1 MLGKIP
7 QSTVLETNPPVAF
20 ASRLA
25 LREGNAKKP
34 IYQLHKWWARRLGSV
49 FRSLLLSAVS
59 PPSKFRDLRNG
70 FFYTKHDLSG
80 LTVLDPFVGG
90 GTSVVEAAKCGANV
104 IGIDID
110 PVACFITRKEID
122 SIPEQNVLDAFR
134 EVEKEVSS
142 KILKWYSTTLP
153 DGRKGIVVYCFW
165 VDEIKCPCCKIKS
178 LGHPHYQLSRDK
190 QNKRQVIFCSHCGEV
205 ADLPL
210 RRKTYVCAE
219 CNKSTVISDGPVK
232 KGIFTCCHC
241 DTSTPLAALT
251 SPRKRLPRHLFAL
264 EVLVEDSKERV
275 FMKAGTQDIALYT
288 RASKEWQKIKKR
300 NQIIPREKFLTR
312 DRVDPRPVSF
322 GYTHYRDLFNDR
334 QLLCLSML
342 GKAIRKIKNKKAREY
357 LAIAFSDCLA
367 ANNMMCYY
375 AFDYQKLTPLFGL
388 HAYNKVSRPVENNV
402 WGTKRG
408 RGSFVKCFSKVIRA
422 KSYSSNPYEYRYD
435 TSDRPTRIITGE
447 SIRSTVRKTI
457 PSLDPPSPFAVILN
471 QSSANL
477 KPLHTSSVDLIL
489 TDPPYYGNLAYSE
502 MSDFYHVW
510 LKRLRLAAYSGKSQR
525 HTPQRKSFYVR
536 QERRYVE
543 SEHVKFV
550 TGLSKVFKESHRVL
564 KENSLLVFTYHH
576 NDLSAWE
583 ALAIAL
589 CDSGFRITNV
599 FPIRSEGQS
608 RFHSAKGNL
617 KWDAVFCCRKRKGQ
631 SRSFSSKTLHGILVK
646 TKRSTGKLISQ
657 WKSTLKRE
665 KLDISVADLASLRCA
680 FIVQNLIN
688 AGCSRFG
695 LEKLFPKIHQDRSKA
710 SGKEAKVV
718 TAGDIMF

>member
-1 MLGKIP
+1 MKLRKIP
-7 QSTVLETNPPVAF
+7 QNSVLETNPPVAF

-59 PPSKFRDLRNG
+59 PPNKFRALRNG
-70 FFYTKHDLSG
+70 FFYAKHDLSG

-110 PVACFITRKEID
+110 PVACFITSKEID
-122 SIPEQNVLDAFR
+122 SIPEQDVLDAFR
-134 EVEKEVSS
+134 EIEKKVRS
-142 KILKWYSTTLP
+142 KILRWYRATLP
-153 DGRKGIVVYCFW
+153 DGRKGAVVYCFW
-165 VDEIKCPCCKIKS
+165 VDKIKCPCCKIKS
-178 LGHPHYQLSRDK
+178 FGHPHYQLSRDRK
-190 QNKRQVIFCSHCGEV
+190 NKRQVIFCSHCGDV
-205 ADLPL
+205 ADLSL
-210 RRKTYVCAE
+210 RRKTYVCTE
-219 CNKSTVISDGPVK
+219 CHKSTVISDGPVK
-232 KGIFTCCHC
+232 KGIFTCYHC

-264 EVLVEDSKERV
+264 EVLVEDGKGRV
-275 FMKAGTQDIALYT
+275 FMKAGKQDLALYA
-288 RASKEWQKIKKR
+288 RASREWQKIKKGNR
-300 NQIIPREKFLTR
+300 IIPTEKFLTR

-334 QLLCLSML
+334 QLLCLAML

-388 HAYNKVSRPVENNV
+388 HAYNKISRPVENNV

-422 KSYSSNPYEYRYD
+422 KSYSSHPYEYRYD
-435 TSDRPTRIITGE
+435 TPDRPTRIITGE

-457 PSLDPPSPFAVILN
+457 PSLAPPNPFAVILN

-477 KPLHTSSVDLIL
+477 KPLHTNSVDLIL

-510 LKRLRLAAYSGKSQR
+510 LKRLRLAAYSGRSQR
-525 HTPQRKSFYVR
+525 HTPQGESFYVR
-536 QERRYVE
+536 QKRRYVE

-550 TGLSKVFKESHRVL
+550 TGLSKVFKECHRVL
-564 KENSLLVFTYHH
+564 KENSLFVFTYHH

-608 RFHSAKGNL
+608 SFHSAKRNL
-617 KWDAVFCCRKRKGQ
+617 KWDAVFCCRKRKKQ
-631 SRSFSSKTLHGILVK
+631 ARSISSKLQQGILLSAQK
-646 TKRSTGKLISQ
+646 NARKLTSH
-657 WKSTLKRE
+657 WKNTLKKG
-665 KLDISVADLASLRCA
+665 KLDISVADLESLRRA

-688 AGCSRFG
+688 AGCSRSG
-695 LEKLFPKIHQDRSKA
+695 LEKLFTKINQDLSKV
-710 SGKEAKVV
+710 SGKDAK
-718 TAGDIMF
+718 